1 MKKILML
8 ITVLLGLSP
17 FGWAGACGVSTVNVY
32 DTPGFSCTIG
42 DKTFSGFTYS
52 ATSVLTNKISD
63 TAVAVV
69 PITTP
74 GDPGFLFTA
83 AWNVSQQQ
91 AQNSFIGFNI
101 AVHPGGHS
109 IIDASLGQ
117 LGSGFSGTGIA
128 SVGETLCLGDTFAD
142 GCLHGV
148 VASLNAENDASNV
161 KLSDSINFA
170 PVTLIG
176 VTQDLSVV
184 GGPSGSARLS
194 GLQEQFFSKQGT
206 APEPATTPEPASLI
220 LFSSGLLTLGGF
232 VRRRQASK

>member
-1 MKKILML
+1 MKKVLML

-83 AWNVSQQQ
+83 PWNVSQQQ
-91 AQNSFIGFNI
+91 GQNSFIGFNV
-101 AVHPGGHS
+101 AVHPGGRS
-109 IIDASLGQ
+109 IGDASLGQ

-148 VASLNAENDASNV
+148 VASLNAENDASKV

-184 GGPSGSARLS
+184 GGPSGSARLG
-194 GLQEQFFSKQGT
+194 GLQEQFFSKQGIRS
-206 APEPATTPEPASLI
+206 EPTTTPEPASLI
-220 LFSSGLLTLGGF
+220 LFASGLLALGGV